1 MSVPESAL
9 KPLTFLAEGGFA
21 AVYRT
26 PYLLPGDNT
35 ALAYKKFKLK
45 LAEQAKA
52 AGEAIAFR
60 AGLPGRGRAELD
72 EYAVWPRKPVV
83 GPRGNVCG
91 YLMPLIPPDFFCR
104 KVDDKTGQMTS
115 APRNMYWLMSGAR
128 QRQAA
133 KVNLRDVE
141 LTERLALLAKLTY
154 IIGRLHHHELVFG
167 DIHWENAVFALDPVR
182 VLLVDCD
189 GVARLDDPDREQASA
204 MNWDPP
210 ECPLPGKQFLD
221 DRADVYKLGLMIL
234 RVLAP
239 GKGAASDRK
248 AGRVAGML
256 DPAGQALIAR
266 AVADDP
272 GTRPS
277 ARNLYGYLRHL
288 VASRTAVPSIARAR
302 LLTPLLLRGQDARIE
317 WQATGAAEMVISWG
331 NARQLTVDPSLH
343 PQGYAFRVDEAGP
356 VTFQARNRHGTVSVD
371 LGVLTIYELPSFD
384 LTMALPRL
392 DFPELGELRPVAVGG
407 AVGASDPAFAGK
419 LAAALRAET
428 DRAAA
433 LLRDVV
439 GQWQAWAP

>member
-1 MSVPESAL
+1 MTESAL

-45 LAEQAKA
+45 LAVQAKA
-52 AGEAIAFR
+52 ASDAIAFR
-60 AGLPGRGRAELD
+60 AALPARGRTELD
-72 EYAVWPRKPVV
+72 EYAAWPREQVV
-83 GPRGNVCG
+83 GAHGAVCG

-115 APRNMYWLMSGAR
+115 APRNLYWLMSGAK

-141 LTERLALLAKLTY
+141 LTERLVLLAKLTY
-154 IIGRLHHHELVFG
+154 IIGRLHHHGLVFG
-167 DIHWENAVFALDPVR
+167 DIHWENAVFALDPMR
-182 VLLVDCD
+182 LLLVDCD

-204 MNWDPP
+204 MGWDPP
-210 ECPLPGKQFLD
+210 ECPLPAKQLLD
-221 DRADVYKLGLMIL
+221 DRTDAYKLGLMIL

-248 AGRVAGML
+248 ADRLAGTL
-256 DPAGQALIAR
+256 GAAGQALIAE

-277 ARNLYGYLRHL
+277 ARKLYGYLRHL
-288 VASRTAVPSIARAR
+288 VASRTAPPSVARAR
-302 LLTPLLLRGQDARIE
+302 LVAPLLLRGQDAHVE
-317 WQATGAAEMVISWG
+317 WQVTGATEMTISWG
-331 NARQLTVDPSLH
+331 NARQLTVDPARHS
-343 PQGYAFRVDEAGP
+343 QGYAFRVDEAGP
-356 VTFQARNRHGTVSVD
+356 VTLQARNHHGTVSVD

-392 DFPELGELRPVAVGG
+392 DFPELGALHAIAADG
-407 AVGASDPAFAGK
+407 ASGASDPAFAGK
-419 LAAALRAET
+419 LAAALREET
-428 DRAAA
+428 DRAVA
-433 LLRDVV
+433 LLRNVV
-439 GQWQAWAP
+439 GGWQAWAP